1 MRIGAGNILESG
13 DTAYPRGRGKE
24 RKVQTEFRFNPKLP
38 LQSRKSTSFDTACH
52 AQRDTGR
59 SRREIQ
65 AVLLRLGGGVAVRT
79 KSIGVD

>member
-13 DTAYPRGRGKE
+13 DTAYPRGRI